1 MSEPSLE
8 LSELCQ
14 GVLSAELL
22 DTLVEDLTS
31 LTEIVSVIVKGG
43 EFSMAE
49 RTQMDLPT
57 AVKHLKAKTLRG
69 VQIRYGWEGKAWLD
83 TLLNSS
89 DGVKLVRMPERTS

>member
-1 MSEPSLE
+1 MSEPNIE

-22 DTLVEDLTS
+22 DTLIYDLTS
-31 LTEIVSVIVKGG
+31 LTEIESVIVKGG

-49 RTQMDLPT
+49 RTQMDLRT
-57 AVKHLKAKTLRG
+57 AVEHLKAKNLRG

-83 TLLNSS
+83 TLLNSPE
-89 DGVKLVRMPERTS
+89 GVKLVRMPERTS